1 VQTYSI
7 VARDPATGQLG
18 VAVQSKYF
26 AVGPVAPWAQAGV
39 GAVASQAFDGAEFG
53 PEVLGLLADGRPAAQ
68 ALAAL
73 LQDDPHREL
82 RQVGVV
88 DARGQVAVHTGRRCV
103 AAAGHAVGEGFAVQA
118 NVMLDDSVWPAM
130 KTAYEGATGDLA
142 DRMLQALAGG
152 QAVGGDIRGQQ
163 SAALVVVAGEPGQR
177 PWLGRLVDV
186 RVDDHPQPVV
196 ELGRL
201 LRLHRAHEL
210 LHEAKAALMARE
222 AEDALARLGLA
233 ATLAADQIEIRLY
246 LAVSLLEAGRE
257 SEAIPVFREVFAE
270 EPRWAQL
277 LPRLLPRG
285 LVGRDPVAVARIAA
299 LGGPHTRRA
308 ERCDA

>member
-1 VQTYSI
+1 VVQTYSI
-7 VARDPATGQLG
+7 VARDAATGQLG

-39 GAVASQAFDGAEFG
+39 GAVAAQAFDGAEFG
-53 PEVLGLLADGRPAAQ
+53 PELLGLLAGGRPAPE

-73 LQDDPHREL
+73 LRDDPDREL

-88 DARGQVAVHTGRRCV
+88 DARGQVAAHTGRRCI
-103 AAAGHAVGEGFAVQA
+103 AAAGHAVGEGFSVQA
-118 NVMLDDSVWPAM
+118 NVMLDGSVWPAM
-130 KTAYEGATGDLA
+130 KTAYEAATGDLA
-142 DRMLQALAGG
+142 DRLIQALAAG
-152 QAVGGDIRGQQ
+152 QAAGGDIRGQQ
-163 SAALVVVAGEPGQR
+163 SAALVVVDGKPAGR
-177 PWLGRLVDV
+177 PWLGRLIDV
-186 RVDDHPQPVV
+186 RVDDHSQPVA

-210 LHEAKAALMARE
+210 LHEAKAALLARG
-222 AEDALARLGLA
+222 AEDALARLGRAAVLA
-233 ATLAADQIEIRLY
+233 PDQIEIRFY

-257 SEAIPVFREVFAE
+257 SEAVPVFREVFAE

-285 LVGRDPVAVARIAA
+285 LVGRDRAAVARVAA
-299 LGGPHTRRA
+299 LGGPLTRRA
-308 ERCDA
+308 E